1 MFLFFAAKLSRARI
15 YVEMWGEFEFSLTI
29 NKEKHPLFL
38 SNFACFMESV
48 GQLKP
53 LISVPKTCVIISH
66 RNPDGD
72 ALGSSLA
79 LSLYLQSLNHNVRV
93 IFPSE
98 FPVNFEWMPQTEEI
112 IIYDLNPKLAEESIQ
127 KSELIFCLDFNSL
140 DRIDKM
146 GPLVQEKTVPVV
158 MIDHH
163 IDPEPF
169 ASLQFSDENAS
180 STSEMVYELINELDG
195 KKKLSPLIMDCIYT
209 GIMTDT
215 GSFHHATSANVFRII
230 ANFKENG
237 LDDTRIQELV
247 LNNQADKYLRLLG
260 HCLHNRMELMP
271 EQEFGM
277 IWLTKEDYR
286 NFDIRRGDTEGII
299 NYLMMLKSV
308 KVGALIMNQPNII
321 KLSMRSKGDYSVQ
334 QICKLYFNGGGH
346 KNASGGYAK
355 TSLEE
360 AISKL
365 KEAITSHHVNQ
376 N

>member
-1 MFLFFAAKLSRARI
+1 MPVK
-15 YVEMWGEFEFSLTI
+15 FEFSLTI
-29 NKEKHPLFL
+29 RKEKHLELL
-38 SNFACFMESV
+38 SNFAGFMESV
-48 GQLKP
+48 SQLKS
-53 LISVPKTCVIISH
+53 LIAVPKSCVILSH

-79 LSLYLQSLNHNVRV
+79 LSLFLQSLNHNVRV

-98 FPVNFEWMPQTEEI
+98 FPVNFEWMPQTEEVI
-112 IIYDLNPKLAEESIQ
+112 VHDLNPKLAEDCIL
-127 KSELIFCLDFNSL
+127 KADLIFCLDFNSL

-146 GPLVQEKTVPVV
+146 APLVQNKSVPVI

-169 ASLQFSDENAS
+169 ASLQFSNENAS
-180 STSEMVYELINELDG
+180 STAEMVCELIIALSG
-195 KKKLSPLIMDCIYT
+195 TKKMNSLIMDCIYT

-215 GSFHHATSANVFRII
+215 GSFHHATNANVFRII
-230 ANFKENG
+230 ADFKENG
-237 LDDTRIQELV
+237 LNDTRIQEAV

-260 HCLHNRMELMP
+260 HCLHNRMELLP
-271 EQEFGM
+271 EHNFGL
-277 IWLTKEDYR
+277 IWLTKEDYY

-308 KVGALIMNQPNII
+308 KVCALIMNQPNII

-334 QICKLYFNGGGH
+334 QICKQYFNGGGH

-360 AISKL
+360 AIGKL
-365 KEAITSHHVNQ
+365 KEAIATHHINQ